1 MIYQLLYPL
10 SKYFSVLNVTK
21 YITVRGG
28 FAFITS
34 FLLVVLFWKFTIKR
48 LKKLQIIERI
58 DMYGNVKLEKLYEE
72 KKGTPTMGGILIL
85 FSVVVSVLLWT
96 RLDNYLVRLSLFTI
110 VSLGILGLTDDFL
123 KIKRGEGMSR
133 VVKFIFQCL
142 IGIILG
148 LLIVLNKQY
157 STTLDFP
164 FFKSVIP
171 DLGYFYLFWAALVI
185 AATSNAVNFTDGLD
199 GLAIGA
205 IVTNAFIFAFLCYLS
220 GHLQFAQYLFI
231 PHIAE
236 AGELA
241 ILCLALVGAGLGF
254 LWYNAYPAEVFMGD
268 VGALSLG
275 GILGAIALFI
285 KKEFLLIIAGGL
297 FVIEAL
303 SVILQIFSVKL
314 RGKKLFKAAPLHHH
328 FQLMG
333 WKEPKIIVRLWIV
346 SILCVTASLLTLKLR

>member
-1 MIYQLLYPL
+1 MIYHFLYPL
-10 SKYFSVLNVTK
+10 SEYFSALNITK
-21 YITVRGG
+21 YITVRAG
-28 FAFITS
+28 FAFIIS
-34 FLLVVLFWKFTIKR
+34 FLLVTLFWKFTLKH
-48 LKKLQIIERI
+48 LKKLQIIEKI

-72 KKGTPTMGGILIL
+72 KKGTPTMGGVLVL
-85 FSVVVSVLLWT
+85 FSLVTTVLLCA
-96 RLDNYLVRLSLFTI
+96 RLDNYLIQLSLFTI
-110 VSLGILGLTDDFL
+110 VSLGALGLADDFL
-123 KIKRGEGMSR
+123 KIKRGAGLSR
-133 VVKFIFQCL
+133 ITKFTLQCI
-142 IGIILG
+142 IGAVLG
-148 LLIVLNKQY
+148 LLIVFNKQY

-164 FFKSVIP
+164 FFKNIIP

-205 IVTNAFIFAFLCYLS
+205 IVTNAFIFAFICYLS

-231 PHIAE
+231 PHIVE
-236 AGELA
+236 AGELS
-241 ILCLALVGAGLGF
+241 ILCLALAGAGLGF
-254 LWYNAYPAEVFMGD
+254 LWYNSYPAQVFMGD

-275 GILGAIALFI
+275 GILGAIALFT
-285 KKEFLLIIAGGL
+285 KKEFLLVIAGGL
-297 FVIEAL
+297 FVAEAV

-328 FQLMG
+328 LQLIG